1 MVLAEVHIATA
12 NQVLPFML
20 TDFENFSVLKP
31 ASENEKSVNAM
42 FDQVVSWGGTL
53 KTLRENEQFAL

>member
-1 MVLAEVHIATA
+1 
-12 NQVLPFML
+12 ML